1 MKKYISIILIAI
13 VLISALLPNYTYSA
27 NNVSTGGAVNS
38 TTTDR
43 PIQTP
48 EIFNQ
53 IIENGTATGGSNVTE
68 AVGNNTT
75 VISQSTDRNI
85 SLKPSQ
91 GGYVAAVLAKF
102 ITLLPLTISKMM
114 SVVTYENNIEDY
126 IFTVEDL
133 VLGRIDLFNINYFDL
148 NNPNNTSIINNLFKE
163 NVAKWYYN
171 IRTIAI
177 MASLVVMIYIGIR
190 MAISTLADDKAK
202 YKKMLTSWFVSFILI
217 FVLHYIMLIALELCD
232 SMINL
237 FSRFTTNGFEKDLVS
252 ELFGTTAKGWNTV
265 IVCIMYFVLVFYQ
278 LKFFFM
284 YMKRL
289 IATGFLILIAPL
301 ITITYSIDKVQDNK
315 AQAFTAWMKEFM
327 VNVFIQPLHALI
339 FVLFMYSAYELVGVA
354 PIIAVLFLMGLS
366 RAEKVVKTVFD
377 MRGRSSIHAMSDTLK
392 FHRKNK

>member
-1 MKKYISIILIAI
+1 MKKYISIILVAI
-13 VLISALLPNYTYSA
+13 VLISALLPNYTYGA
-27 NNVSTGGAVNS
+27 NNTSTGAVNS
-38 TTTDR
+38 TTMDR

-53 IIENGTATGGSNVTE
+53 IVENGTATGGSNVTE
-68 AVGNNTT
+68 AIGNNTT
-75 VISQSTDRNI
+75 EISQETDRDI

-91 GGYVAAVLAKF
+91 GGYVASVIAKL
-102 ITLLPLTISKMM
+102 ITLLPITVSKIM
-114 SVVTYENNIEDY
+114 SVVTYEDNINDY

-133 VLGRIDLFNINYFDL
+133 VLGRIDLFDINYFDL
-148 NNPNNTSIINNLFKE
+148 NNPNNSSIINNLFKQ

-177 MASLVVMIYIGIR
+177 MASLVVLIYIAIR

-202 YKKMLTSWFVSFILI
+202 YKKMLTSWFVSFGLI
-217 FVLHYIMLIALELCD
+217 FVLHYIMIIALNLCD
-232 SMINL
+232 AMLDL
-237 FSRFTTNGFEKDLVS
+237 FSNFATTGFEKEIVH
-252 ELFGTTAKGWNTV
+252 ELFSTTSKGWNTV

-315 AQAFTAWMKEFM
+315 AQAFGTWIKEFM

-339 FVLFMYSAYELVGVA
+339 FVLFVYSAYELIGLV
-354 PIIAVLFLMGLS
+354 PIIAVLFLIGLS
-366 RAEKVVKTVFD
+366 RAEKVVKTVFE